1 MQPAADG
8 APVVRFF
15 ATTAPPSKKP
25 RLPARLQLVLPGETI
40 NTEPGFMRGH
50 GSYVKDDKLVASVA
64 GLVEKVNKLVTVRPL
79 HARYQGEVGDVI
91 VGRVTELAP
100 KRWRLDVG
108 GRQDAILMLSA
119 INLPGGV
126 QRRRTTDD
134 ELSMRSFFVEDDLV
148 SAEVQQFF
156 TDGAMAIHTR
166 SARYGKLEGGQF
178 VAVPPALV
186 RRGKSAFATL
196 PCGVEV
202 ILAANGYLWIQAA
215 PVPEGVPPPTL
226 DRALRE
232 KIARV
237 ANVVVALRTVFIAI
251 HVGSISDAFDESLRL
266 GIALGAMLSPAN
278 IELITRHARE
288 RAAEAWAA

>member
-1 MQPAADG
+1 MQPADG

-15 ATTAPPSKKP
+15 PATAPPAKKP
-25 RLPARLQLVLPGETI
+25 RLPARLQLVLPGEFI
-40 NTEPGFMRGH
+40 QTEPGFMRGH
-50 GSYVKDDKLVASVA
+50 GTYVKDERLVASVA
-64 GLVEKVNKLVTVRPL
+64 GLVEKVNKLVSVRPL

-156 TDGAMAIHTR
+156 SDGAMAIHTR
-166 SARYGKLEGGQF
+166 SARYGKLENGQF

-186 RRGKSAFATL
+186 RRGKSAFAAL

-202 ILAANGYLWIQAA
+202 ILAANGYLWVQPA
-215 PVPEGVPPPTL
+215 PVPEGAAPPAL
-226 DRALRE
+226 DRAMRE

-237 ANVVVALRTVFIAI
+237 ANVVAALRTVFIAI
-251 HVGSISDAFDESLRL
+251 HAASITDTYDESVRL
-266 GIALGAMLSPAN
+266 GVALGAMLSPAN